1 MNRKVTLYDIAREAG
16 VSGCS
21 VSWILSDDP
30 RSLKMRV
37 ETRQRVLETAQKLGY
52 RRNQLA
58 SATRTGRTMTIA
70 AVLSLPQ
77 IHQLAP
83 VNLLIFSGIMLE
95 ASHWKYSVKVFSDD
109 DLESAFRSIEEN
121 RIDKVVFHS
130 INQEKREQAA
140 ILAEKYSMQ
149 LVYSLERG
157 HHGFPAV
164 NVDNTETTCK
174 MVHYL
179 AEHGHR
185 RIGLLCVPHNF
196 HYVRDRHAGYL
207 LGMKECGLAVD
218 PKWICCSDNASESVE
233 KMLRLPADRRP
244 TAYVAAAD
252 SLAANAQKAA
262 LEHGLRIPEDFSVMG
277 IGDTEIGKYTFRKLT
292 TMNES
297 QLESGKMLVN
307 LLLGQPVGIP
317 DEFNVYH
324 THAAVV
330 ERESVYNINPGG
342 KK

>member
-30 RSLKMRV
+30 RSLKMRS

-70 AVLSLPQ
+70 AILSLPQ

-140 ILAEKYSMQ
+140 VLAEKYSMQ

-185 RIGLLCVPHNF
+185 RIGLLCVPHKF
-196 HYVRDRHAGYL
+196 HYVQDRHAGYL

-297 QLESGKMLVN
+297 QLESGKMLVK
-307 LLLGQPVGIP
+307 LLLGQTIGIP

-330 ERESVYNINPGG
+330 ERESVYNINLGG